1 MCQLCGESSFGAH
14 DISISERPRQLLG
27 GLRWSGTHEQAASG
41 ETESLLRRVQ
51 AFSASRKAA
60 WKSPIVALSRALG
73 EGSFECFAGIAVEPG
88 EALPAGFDLLDLVE
102 MTVASSWHG
111 QQDGDVVT
119 HYGHILD
126 WIRTSGHRRD
136 RTHYDHREEY
146 PHDADLDAPPALR
159 LMLPVQPV
167 EVATTRMTGGFSA
180 TSV

>member
-1 MCQLCGESSFGAH
+1 MCQLCGESSLGAH
-14 DISISERPRQLLG
+14 TISISERPRQLLG

-41 ETESLLRRVQ
+41 ETEALLRRVQ
-51 AFSASRKAA
+51 VFSATRTAA

-73 EGSFECFAGIAVEPG
+73 EGSFEYFAGIAVEQG
-88 EALPAGFDLLDLVE
+88 EAIPEGFELLDLVE

-111 QQDGDVVT
+111 REDGDVVT

-126 WIRTSGHRRD
+126 WIRTRGYRRD

-159 LMLPVQPV
+159 LMLPVEPV
-167 EVATTRMTGGFSA
+167 DVVTPKIPGGFSA